1 MSKYATKPACTCGTS
16 SISGFPAFRSPVA
29 ATLSTTSLP
38 QLAVSGSIISGG
50 YNVYPRE
57 VEDALLT
64 HPSVREVAVVG
75 TADAKWVEAVT
86 AVVVLEDGTVENDA
100 LQASLVAHVGER
112 LASYKKPRR
121 VVFAESIPKTAVGK
135 LNRKAL
141 RDEPRDAI

>member
-1 MSKYATKPACTCGTS
+1 MAAPELNAETFTEDGWVHTRDIGQFDAE
-16 SISGFPAFRSPVA
+16 GFLFLKDRASDM
-29 ATLSTTSLP
+29 
-38 QLAVSGSIISGG
+38 IISGG

-75 TADAKWVEAVT
+75 TADAKGVEAVA
-86 AVVVLEDGTVENDA
+86 AVVVLEDGTVENDV

-141 RDEPRDAI
+141 RDELRDAI

>member
-1 MSKYATKPACTCGTS
+1 M
-16 SISGFPAFRSPVA
+16 
-29 ATLSTTSLP
+29 
-38 QLAVSGSIISGG
+38 
-50 YNVYPRE
+50 
-57 VEDALLT
+57 
-64 HPSVREVAVVG
+64 VG

-100 LQASLVAHVGER
+100 LQALLVAHVGDR

-141 RDEPRDAI
+141 RDELRDAI